1 MLATARREE
10 GEEVCGLPGERV
22 DKLENLQLTWGLK
35 KILQPTAPPLREIGH
50 FLVRLNGTSVV
61 ERHAARTKIPACHEG
76 NVRVET
82 TAEGWSI
89 FLRDSGGVKARI
101 LPSAASTLWAAR

>member
-1 MLATARREE
+1 MGAQEISAARR
-10 GEEVCGLPGERV
+10 
-22 DKLENLQLTWGLK
+22 T
-35 KILQPTAPPLREIGH
+35 PPREIGH

-61 ERHAARTKIPACHEG
+61 DWHAARTKIPACHEG

-89 FLRDSGGVKARI
+89 FRRKLGGVNARI

>member
-10 GEEVCGLPGERV
+10 GEEVCGLPGERRRQIGEFIINV
-22 DKLENLQLTWGLK
+22 GAQGISAAHRTPPSK
-35 KILQPTAPPLREIGH
+35 KIGH

-61 ERHAARTKIPACHEG
+61 DWHAARTKIPACHEG

-89 FLRDSGGVKARI
+89 FWRESGGG
-101 LPSAASTLWAAR
+101 